1 MSPAAAGVAANPWR
15 LCIAPM
21 MQRTDR
27 HFRYLARLLSPHAR
41 LYTEMVTSGALLYGP
56 RDRLLAHDVSEYP
69 LALQLGGSDPEA
81 LATCAAIGAE
91 RGYAEINLNCGCPS
105 DRVQSGAFG
114 ACLMRE
120 PHVVARCVEGLTD
133 GAAGRAV
140 ISVKTR
146 LGVDD
151 LYSYAYFSDFVGV
164 VSAAGCNVFQIH
176 ARKAWLAGL
185 SPRENREIPPLE
197 YAWVYRLKQEYP
209 NLIVIVNGGITCVDA
224 ALTHLRHV
232 DGVMI
237 GRHAYAVPYAL
248 AAFDAALCDPGL
260 EAPTRAAV
268 IDRFCA
274 YAERERANGTPLRH
288 LSRHL
293 LNLYQGVAGARRW
306 RRTLTEQAMGD
317 HAEVA
322 AVGRAL
328 RAADSLCAG

>member
-1 MSPAAAGVAANPWR
+1 MNPAPHERPPNAWR

-41 LYTEMVTSGALLYGP
+41 LYTEMITTGALIHGP
-56 RDRLLAHDVSEYP
+56 RERLLEHDVSERP
-69 LALQLGGSDPEA
+69 LALQLGGSEPDA

-91 RGYAEINLNCGCPS
+91 HGYAEINLNCGCPS

-120 PHVVARCVEGLTD
+120 PHVVKRCVEGLLD

-146 LGVDD
+146 LGVDE

-164 VSAAGCNVFQIH
+164 VSAAGCKVFQIH

-197 YAWVYRLKQEYP
+197 YAWVHRLKQEYP
-209 NLIVIVNGGITCVDA
+209 NLTVIVNGGITAADA
-224 ALTHLRHV
+224 ALDQLRHV

-237 GRHAYAVPYAL
+237 GRHAYAAPYEL
-248 AAFDAALCDPGL
+248 TAFDAELCDPSL
-260 EAPTRAAV
+260 AAPSRAV
-268 IDRFCA
+268 VVEQYCA
-274 YAERERANGTPLRH
+274 YAERERAQGTPLRH

-306 RRTLTEQAMGD
+306 RRTLTEQAMD
-317 HAEVA
+317 DNAEVA
-322 AVGRAL
+322 AIGRAL
-328 RAADSLCAG
+328 RAADSVSAG